1 MSWKPLAL
9 ALTLAAG
16 PALADEGMWLFNE
29 FPQATFRDRYGFA
42 PTPEQLEHLRL
53 ATVRLGRGGT
63 GSFASAQGLVLT
75 NQHVGLDCI
84 QKLSTA
90 ERDLVAHGFVAKT
103 PAEELACPDIDLL
116 VVDSI
121 ERVTERIEAAA
132 AGAADA
138 AARERAHRVAIADL
152 ERGCKETTGLTCEVV
167 RLFGGAV
174 YDLYRFRRYTDVRLA
189 FAPEI
194 DAVRFG
200 GDIDNFDYPR
210 FSFDFTL
217 FRVWENG
224 KPLAVQHHLSWR
236 PEGAADDE
244 VVLAAGFPGGT
255 QRLYT
260 LAQAAWT
267 RDVWLPLV
275 MQELVHS
282 HDRLVAFSARGP
294 EQERIALR
302 DLYVRANSLK
312 ALSGLLGGLLDP
324 QRFAAKAEREAQL
337 RHELA
342 ARPEL
347 AARFGDPWAEIERSL
362 VVRNE
367 LEARYRVLESTGRFP
382 GRLFDV
388 ARWLVRLA
396 EERSKPDGER
406 IPDYRESVRPL
417 LEQRLL
423 SPAPI
428 HAELEEDHLTGYL
441 RRLLAQLGP
450 IHPAVLEVI
459 GRRSPE
465 EVAAEL
471 VRGTRLADVAARK
484 ALLNATPAEI
494 AASTDPLIRFAHALD
509 PHARA
514 VRKRWEDEVDSVSVS
529 AWARIAQI
537 ERALS
542 AGEQYPDASSSLRV
556 TFGKVAGYS
565 EAGQPV
571 APFAPLSG
579 LYLRAE
585 QRGARPPYTVSATLS
600 RLRNELPGELP
611 VTFVARLDST
621 GGNSGSPV
629 VDREM
634 RVVGV
639 LFDGNLWTLA
649 NPMLYD
655 ETQARSISVDVRAMI
670 LALTHIYPAAHLA
683 DEIAGKAP

>member
-1 MSWKPLAL
+1 MSSKALAL
-9 ALTLAAG
+9 MLTLAAG
-16 PALADEGMWLFNE
+16 PLVADEGMWLFNE
-29 FPQATFRDRYGFA
+29 IPRTTLEARYGFA

-53 ATVRLGRGGT
+53 ATVRIGRGGT

-75 NQHVGLDCI
+75 NHHVGLDCI

-103 PAEELACPDIDLL
+103 HTEELACPDTDLS
-116 VVDSI
+116 VVVSI
-121 ERVTERIEAAA
+121 ERVTDRIEAALAGVSDPA
-132 AGAADA
+132 AQEK
-138 AARERAHRVAIADL
+138 ARRTAIADL
-152 ERGCKETTGLTCEVV
+152 ERGCKEATGLTCEVV

-174 YDLYRFRRYTDVRLA
+174 YDLYRLRRYTDVRLA

-200 GDIDNFDYPR
+200 GDVDNFDYPR
-210 FSFDFTL
+210 FSFDFAL

-224 KPLAVQHHLSWR
+224 KPLAVEHHLSWQ
-236 PEGAADDE
+236 PEGVAE
-244 VVLAAGFPGGT
+244 GEPVFAAGFPGGT

-260 LAQAAWT
+260 LAQMAWT

-275 MQELVHS
+275 MLEIVHS
-282 HDRLVAFSARGP
+282 HDRLVAFSARGA

-302 DLYVRANSLK
+302 DLYVRANSMK
-312 ALSGLLGGLLDP
+312 ALSGLLGGLLDA
-324 QRFAAKAEREAQL
+324 QRFHAKAEREGRL
-337 RHELA
+337 RRELA

-347 AARFGDPWAEIERSL
+347 VARFGDPWAEIERSL
-362 VVRNE
+362 VVRTE
-367 LEARYRVLESTGRFP
+367 IEPRYRVLESTGRYP
-382 GRLFDV
+382 GRLFDI

-396 EERSKPDGER
+396 EERTKADGER
-406 IPDYRESVRPL
+406 IPEYRESVRPL

-428 HAELEEDHLTGYL
+428 HPELEEDHLTGYL
-441 RRLLAQLGP
+441 RRLLGQLGP

-459 GRRSPE
+459 GRHSPE

-471 VRGTRLADVAARK
+471 VRGTHLTDVAVRK
-484 ALLNATPAEI
+484 ALMGATPAEI
-494 AASTDPLIRFAHALD
+494 AASTDPLIRFARALD

-514 VRKRWEDEVDSVSVS
+514 IRERWQDEVDSINVS

-537 ERALS
+537 ERAVTSGDL
-542 AGEQYPDASSSLRV
+542 YPDATGSLRLS
-556 TFGKVAGYS
+556 FGKVAGY
-565 EAGQPV
+565 EEGGRPV
-571 APFAPLSG
+571 APFSPLSG
-579 LYLRAE
+579 LYQRAE
-585 QRGARPPYTVSATLS
+585 ERGGRPPYTVAATLS
-600 RLRNELPGELP
+600 RLRGELPGASP
-611 VTFVARLDST
+611 VTFVAKLDST

-634 RVVGV
+634 RLVGV

-655 ETQARSISVDVRAMI
+655 ETQARTISVDVRAML
-670 LALTHIYPAAHLA
+670 LALTRIYPAAHLA
-683 DEIAGKAP
+683 EEIVGEAP